1 MACSAHIP
9 SSPFDSNSKQS
20 DTYIQLGHVQGFS
33 WSPRLSGTP
42 SSEPVG
48 LTLNT
53 ATTLHLWERWEGD
66 TRCLEQKRW
75 GTVSHSKP
83 AHAAKEFENLLTPSI
98 YYPLQS
104 LIHSHWENS
113 SDIKH
118 SYILGR
124 HTQNN
129 SLPCPEIA
137 LFLSCNLTSLYFW
150 SQICPQSDCIF
161 RAGKMLV
168 WIIDSYLY
176 EALRIGRA
184 ARNFTSWA
192 LCAALPLP
200 AKCSSGFII
209 HVHSLMSHYGTGI
222 I

>member
-1 MACSAHIP
+1 MLSPHPFQSLWLQFQTIRHLHTAGSRPGLQLESSAVW
-9 SSPFDSNSKQS
+9 N
-20 DTYIQLGHVQGFS
+20 TQLRTCGSYFKHS
-33 WSPRLSGTP
+33 
-42 SSEPVG
+42 
-48 LTLNT
+48 

-66 TRCLEQKRW
+66 TCCLEQKGW

-83 AHAAKEFENLLTPSI
+83 VHAAKEFENLLTPSI

-150 SQICPQSDCIF
+150 SQTCPQSDCIF
-161 RAGKMLV
+161 RAGEMLV

-192 LCAALPLP
+192 LSTALPLP

-209 HVHSLMSHYGTGI
+209 HVHSLMSHYGPGI